1 MFISMRKNSKV
12 LKFVLWI
19 VVFAFLATIVVVW
32 GIGDRASGT
41 NYVAKVGEHTITQSE
56 YTNRYNA
63 ALKEMQAAGQTP
75 ERNSAFEKMVVNDLV
90 TQHLLLQ
97 EAKALKLHVTDTEVA
112 AVITSTP
119 AFQTN
124 GIFNTQQYQQV
135 LISNGYTPNKYEE
148 NIRKNL
154 LLNKMVGLII
164 GSVAVSPDE
173 MIKEF
178 TYGYTELSASY
189 FTVSADSY
197 LTNTKPDDDM
207 LQTYYD
213 ANMEKYRLA
222 PSIKLKYIKF
232 SPDNFEY
239 TPNITD
245 IDLQN
250 RYTSDPSSFTT
261 PESLDL
267 SQLAIL
273 VPSWDN
279 QTEVSHAYE
288 IMTSVLND
296 LKSGTSFDA
305 VAKKYSKDV
314 IENKIGTITKPD
326 DLDSN
331 PILQQIFA
339 LQSGQVSE
347 IIKSDYGVNIFKVDN
362 HTMAYMQP
370 FDEVK
375 DVLRVSMED
384 EAKNKAYRDYV
395 YSISRAIVSA
405 GNISAYLAQNPDK
418 FKVVE
423 TDYIFEDDPN
433 AFFQQDKQLKDMLFS
448 LPKTEVS
455 PMVERPDGTY
465 IYELDDRIN
474 SHIPALNEIKDKVVN
489 DYLMSLAFNS
499 ALDAVNKDIPVT
511 IDNQSDFNAVAKK
524 FNTHTTTI
532 PTFKRVDAQTQVAWA
547 DELINI
553 LFTSTTG
560 TVVKYPEKSNNLIY
574 VVHIDNMRLPLES
587 EMTAHEDAIK
597 NYLLSI
603 KQKEALS
610 SALQELRNK
619 YKVIVNPA
627 FQ

>member
-326 DLDSN
+326 DLNSN

-418 FKVVE
+418 FTVVE

-560 TVVKYPEKSNNLIY
+560 TIVKYPEKSNNLIY